1 MGLWNERENRNMFDY
16 KERMDTLL
24 KQEVATGSVKGA
36 SALVLYQGK
45 EIYQNQ
51 FALRMRKRKFP

>member
-1 MGLWNERENRNMFDY
+1 MKRKMGLWNERENRNMFDY

-36 SALVLYQGK
+36 SELVLYQ
-45 EIYQNQ
+45 
-51 FALRMRKRKFP
+51 